1 MTTQN
6 LTLLIIN
13 ARSTKEALQQVFA
26 WRKALDSRFSLAY
39 IARHLGLKSRGTLS
53 LMLRGERPI
62 PSRIR
67 RPLFQVLTRDEPLTD
82 YLELMLAREDASSE
96 SARQDIEAKLKA
108 LHFFLRDRFTSVHL
122 QHGLNLLASD
132 ILCAFD
138 LFQGGP
144 TERQL
149 IEFFGKARFPEV
161 QTAIGSLLLNG
172 LIEKQDGHL
181 KRTDKT
187 QRFLTIQGKEQ
198 DSMLTYLKESIHDAW
213 LNVGKWQ
220 GDTAMSCF
228 GSTTMS
234 VRRNTYMEVIKR
246 LKKDMFRY
254 FSELET
260 DEGDTLIRFNM
271 QIFPLQPP
279 G

>member
-1 MTTQN
+1 MTTEN
-6 LTLLIIN
+6 LTLLILN
-13 ARSTKEALQQVFA
+13 AQSSKEALQQVFA

-39 IARHLGLKSRGTLS
+39 IAHRLGLKSRGTLS
-53 LMLRGERPI
+53 LMLRSERPI

-82 YLELMLAREDASSE
+82 YLELMLARDEATSDT
-96 SARQDIEAKLKA
+96 ARQEAEAKMKA
-108 LHFFLRDRFTSVHL
+108 LHFFLRDRFTSIHL

-132 ILCAFD
+132 LLCAFD
-138 LFQGGP
+138 LFQGRP

-149 IEFFGKARFPEV
+149 IEFFGRARFPEV

-172 LIEKQDGHL
+172 LIEKQEGHL

-187 QRFLTIQGKEQ
+187 QRFLTIQGQEQ
-198 DSMLTYLKESIHDAW
+198 DSMLRYLKESIHDAW

-220 GDTAMSCF
+220 GDTSMSCF

-234 VRRNTYMEVIKR
+234 VRRDIYVEVIKR